1 MGMGIPGG
9 YVGITLRA
17 VLDAGADPDAVT
29 QWVRDNGGTSRRTP
43 AIQSQGLRPG
53 RVLAQEKP
61 PVPYFLIPLSSLE

>member
-29 QWVRDNGGTSRRTP
+29 QWVRDHGGTSRTTP
-43 AIQSQGLRPG
+43 AIQSQGL
-53 RVLAQEKP
+53 
-61 PVPYFLIPLSSLE
+61 